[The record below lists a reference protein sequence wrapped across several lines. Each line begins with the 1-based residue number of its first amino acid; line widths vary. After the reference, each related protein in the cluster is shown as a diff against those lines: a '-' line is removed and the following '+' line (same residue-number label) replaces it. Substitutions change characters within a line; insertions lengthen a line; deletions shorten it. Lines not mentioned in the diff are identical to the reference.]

1 MTNPA
6 KKLPSNPKQETLTLR
21 VSEAL
26 AKDVGRGLAR
36 IDPEDM
42 EKLGLRVGDIIFVQ
56 GKRTTVAKL
65 APTYQ
70 ELRGKK
76 CIQMDGITRE
86 NAKVGLDEKVHV
98 SQAAA
103 QMARSLWLKTPV
115 ESRQRSFPT
124 TDRYVGRLL
133 EGLPVLKGDK
143 VRALLFGSRTRDFQ
157 VIDTSPEGPVL
168 ITSTTQ
174 IRIEGQETKGEEKKS
189 PTVSYEDIG
198 GLDRTIGRIREMV
211 ELPLKHPEVFD
222 RLGIDPPKGV
232 LLYGPPGTGKTLIA
246 RAVAH
251 ESEANFFTVNGPEIV
266 HKFYGESE
274 AHLRSIFEE
283 ASRNAPSIIFIDE
296 IDSVAPKRAN
306 VQGEVEKRIV
316 ATLLSLMDGLKSRG
330 EIIVIGATN
339 MPDLLD
345 PALRRP
351 GRFDREITIGIPDR
365 NGRLRILEIHTRGMP
380 LAEDVR
386 LEKLADITHGYVGA
400 DLEAL
405 AREAAMTCLRDSMAR
420 GDIRLEEIPDEVI
433 GSLEISQVHFL
444 QALNEIEPSAIREVS
459 METPNV
465 RWSDVGGLEDV
476 KKILIE
482 TVDWPLRYGKLFQK
496 ANLKPHKGIILA
508 GPPGTGKTLL
518 AKALA
523 AESEVN
529 FISIKG
535 PELVSKWVGESEK
548 GIREIFK
555 KAKQVSPCILF
566 FDEIDSIAP
575 KRGQGE
581 GDSGVMS
588 RTLSQFLTELD
599 GLEEL
604 RGVVVLGATN
614 RLDLLDPAL
623 IRPGRFDH
631 LIGLGLPDFK
641 ARLEIFRI
649 HTRGYP
655 LEKKIDWERLA
666 KETEGKNG
674 SEIESICRQAV
685 TLAIREFVDH
695 TKDKANEKAEEFLV
709 RKEYFEE
716 VVTKMLKK
724 PRKEESPG
732 GTLT

>member
-6 KKLPSNPKQETLTLR
+6 KLTPVRSKKDSLTLR

-26 AKDVGRGLAR
+26 VKDVGRGLAR
-36 IDPEDM
+36 LDPADM
-42 EKLGLRVGDIIFVQ
+42 EKLGLRVGDIISIE
-56 GKRTTVAKL
+56 GKKTTIAKL

-98 SQAAA
+98 NPATV
-103 QMARSLWLKTPV
+103 QMAKSLRLKTSI
-115 ESRQRSFPT
+115 ESRQGSTPT
-124 TDRYVGRLL
+124 SDHYVGRLL
-133 EGLPVLKGDK
+133 EGMPVLKGDK
-143 VRALLFGSRTRDFQ
+143 VRALLFGSRTKDFQ
-157 VIDTSPEGPVL
+157 VVDTSPEGPVL
-168 ITSTTQ
+168 ITATTQ
-174 IRIEGQETKGEEKKS
+174 IRIEGQETKGEEKKH

-198 GLDRTIGRIREMV
+198 GLDKAIGRIREMV

-251 ESEANFFTVNGPEIV
+251 ESDANFFTINGPEIV

-274 AHLRSIFEE
+274 QHLRNIFEE

-365 NGRLRILEIHTRGMP
+365 NGRLKILEIHTRGMP
-380 LAEDVR
+380 LSQDVS
-386 LEKLADITHGYVGA
+386 LERLADIAHGYVGA

-405 AREAAMTCLRDSMAR
+405 AREAAMTCLRESMAK
-420 GDIRLEEIPDEVI
+420 GDIRLEEIPDEMI
-433 GSLEISQVHFL
+433 ASLEISQAHFL
-444 QALNEIEPSAIREVS
+444 QALNEIEPSATREVS
-459 METPNV
+459 IETPHV
-465 RWSDVGGLEDV
+465 HWSDVGGLDDV
-476 KKILIE
+476 KKVLIE
-482 TVDWPLRYGKLFQK
+482 TAEWPLRYGKVFSK
-496 ANLKPHKGIILA
+496 ARLEPDKGILLA

-523 AESEVN
+523 TESEVN

-535 PELVSKWVGESEK
+535 PELVSKFVGETEK
-548 GIREIFK
+548 GVREIFK
-555 KAKQVSPCILF
+555 KAKQASPCILF

-575 KRGQGE
+575 KRDTGE
-581 GDSGVMS
+581 GDSGVMN
-588 RTLSQFLTELD
+588 RTMSQFLTELD
-599 GLEEL
+599 GLEGL

-614 RLDLLDPAL
+614 RPDLIDPAL
-623 IRPGRFDH
+623 MRPGRFDH
-631 LIGLGLPDFK
+631 RIDIGPPDLK
-641 ARLEIFRI
+641 GRETIFAI
-649 HTRGYP
+649 HTREKP
-655 LEKKIDWERLA
+655 MEKKIDLGRLA
-666 KETEGKNG
+666 RETEGYSG
-674 SEIESICRQAV
+674 AEIESICRQAV
-685 TLAIREFVDH
+685 TLAIREFIESH
-695 TKDKANEKAEEFLV
+695 KEKANEQAEKFLIKKGHFDAV
-709 RKEYFEE
+709 AK
-716 VVTKMLKK
+716 KMLRK
-724 PRKEESPG
+724 PKQEDK
-732 GTLT
+732 

>member
-6 KKLPSNPKQETLTLR
+6 KLTSLRSKPDSLTLR

-26 AKDVGRGLAR
+26 VKDVGRGLAR
-36 IDPEDM
+36 LDPADM
-42 EKLGLRVGDIIFVQ
+42 EKLGLHVGDVISIE
-56 GKRTTVAKL
+56 GKRITVAKL

-76 CIQMDGITRE
+76 CIQMDGIVRE
-86 NAKVGLDEKVHV
+86 NAKVGLDEKVLV
-98 SQAAA
+98 SPATV
-103 QMARSLWLKTPV
+103 QMAKSLNLKTSV
-115 ESRQRSFPT
+115 ESRQRSIPT
-124 TDRYVGRLL
+124 SDHYVGRLL
-133 EGLPVLKGDK
+133 EGLPVVKGDK

-174 IRIEGQETKGEEKKS
+174 IRIEGQETKGEEKKR
-189 PTVSYEDIG
+189 PAVSYEDIG
-198 GLDRTIGRIREMV
+198 GLDKAIGRIREMV

-251 ESEANFFTVNGPEIV
+251 ESEASFFTVNGPEIV

-274 AHLRSIFEE
+274 QHLRSIFEE
-283 ASRNAPSIIFIDE
+283 ASRQSPSIIFIDE

-351 GRFDREITIGIPDR
+351 GRFDREIIIGIPDR
-365 NGRLRILEIHTRGMP
+365 NGRLKILEIHTRGMP
-380 LAEDVR
+380 LAEDVS

-405 AREAAMTCLRDSMAR
+405 AREAAMTCLRESMAK

-433 GSLEISQVHFL
+433 ASLEISQTHFL
-444 QALNEIEPSAIREVS
+444 QALNEIEPSALREVS
-459 METPNV
+459 IETPNV
-465 RWSDVGGLEDV
+465 HWSDVGGLEEAKRTLV
-476 KKILIE
+476 E
-482 TVDWPLRYGKLFQK
+482 TAEWPLRYGKLFS
-496 ANLKPHKGIILA
+496 AAHLEPDKGILLE

-523 AESEVN
+523 TESEVN

-535 PELVSKWVGESEK
+535 PELVSKWIGETEK
-548 GIREIFK
+548 GVREIFK
-555 KAKQVSPCILF
+555 KAKQASPCILF

-575 KRGQGE
+575 KRGTGE
-581 GDSGVMS
+581 GDSGVMN
-588 RTLSQFLTELD
+588 RTMSQFLTELD
-599 GLEEL
+599 GLEGL

-614 RLDLLDPAL
+614 RPDLIDPAL

-631 LIGLGLPDFK
+631 LLSIGLPDLKTRK
-641 ARLEIFRI
+641 AIFAI
-649 HTRGYP
+649 HTRDKP
-655 LEKKIDWERLA
+655 MEKKIDLEKLA
-666 KETEGKNG
+666 RETEGFSG
-674 SEIESICRQAV
+674 AEIESVCRQAV
-685 TLAIREFVDH
+685 TLGLREFIESH
-695 TKDKANEKAEEFLV
+695 KEKANEMAEKFLV
-709 RKEYFEE
+709 KKEHFD
-716 VVTKMLKK
+716 VAA
-724 PRKEESPG
+724 KEK
-732 GTLT
+732 